1 MTCPV
6 STDFI
11 TNFKNMTKRE
21 IKIAIGQDPGEDL
34 RNSKHVDFNT
44 NLFGDKS
51 KKIIKSI
58 LDEIKSN
65 KLKFS
70 VVNKK
75 ENISVLIANLY
86 KIIRLGRRDYCHAP
100 MNPKYFKEKNIGK
113 LTKGKIG
120 YNGWSAAVKIFKQL
134 GYVQIVKGKEHQIVK
149 GKENQIV
156 KGKKGWLSRI
166 KYTEKFYNN
175 VIEKFKLDPQ
185 DILKTK
191 PNIVKTKTV
200 IVKVKPYIIIKNNK
214 KTKKKTKKV
223 KVKVK
228 VKNSRRTYQVFKR
241 IENYNKLLLNTD
253 ITPGKMDFTTE
264 KKTSFENRTYTRRFV
279 KSNLRLGGRFY
290 GPYWQTLP
298 KKYRKLIK
306 INGEEVVELDY
317 NAMHLHLLYSKLNK
331 RLYDYYSFNKDPYA
345 IPEYNRKIVK
355 LVFTACINEN
365 CTRKNINH
373 VGGQQVSEGL
383 PDLFEEGLPYREM
396 VDSLGKN
403 HPEVAPLFYSE
414 IGYEISYM
422 ESRVTDYIV
431 TALTKHK
438 IPVLSIH
445 DSFVVVKSKVSFLRT
460 IMQEAFTK
468 LKYKSIPFIK

>member
-1 MTCPV
+1 MT
-6 STDFI
+6 DL
-11 TNFKNMTKRE
+11 FKGKTKRE
-21 IKIAIGQDPGEDL
+21 IMIEIGQDFGEDL

-86 KIIRLGRRDYCHAP
+86 GIIYLGIRDYCHAP

-113 LTKGKIG
+113 LTEGKIG
-120 YNGWSAAVKIFKQL
+120 YNGWSATVKIFKQL
-134 GYVQIVKGKEHQIVK
+134 GYVQIVKGKE
-149 GKENQIV
+149 
-156 KGKKGWLSRI
+156 GWLSRI
-166 KYTEKFYNN
+166 KYTEKFYDN

-191 PNIVKTKTV
+191 PYIVKTKTV
-200 IVKVKPYIIIKNNK
+200 IVKVKPDINKKNNK
-214 KTKKKTKKV
+214 KTKKKTNKV
-223 KVKVK
+223 QVELE

-241 IENYNKLLLNTD
+241 IENYNKLLLNSD
-253 ITPGKMDFTTE
+253 IVPGKMDFTKESRTP
-264 KKTSFENRTYTRRFV
+264 FANRTYTRRFV
-279 KSNLRLGGRFY
+279 KANLQLGGRFY

-331 RLYDYYSFNKDPYA
+331 SLYDYYPFNKDPYA
-345 IPEYNRKIVK
+345 IPKYNRKIVK
-355 LVFTACINEN
+355 MVFTACINEN
-365 CTRKNINH
+365 CTRKNINY
-373 VGGQQVSEGL
+373 VGGQQVSKNL
-383 PDLFEEGLPYREM
+383 PDLYEEGLPYREM
-396 VDSLGKN
+396 IDSLGNN
-403 HPEVAPLFYSE
+403 HPEVAPMFYSQ

-431 TALTKHK
+431 TVLTKHK

-445 DSFVVVKSKVSFLRT
+445 DSFVVAKSKVSFLRT

>member
-1 MTCPV
+1 MLNP
-6 STDFI
+6 FEG
-11 TNFKNMTKRE
+11 KTKRE
-21 IKIAIGQDPGEDL
+21 IMIKIGQDPGEDL

-65 KLKFS
+65 KLEFS

-86 KIIRLGRRDYCHAP
+86 RIIRLELRDYCHAP

-134 GYVQIVKGKEHQIVK
+134 DYVQVIKGKE
-149 GKENQIV
+149 
-156 KGKKGWLSRI
+156 GWLSRI
-166 KYTEKFYNN
+166 KYTDKFYYD
-175 VIEKFKLDPQ
+175 VIEKFKLNPQ

-191 PNIVKTKTV
+191 PNIIKTKT
-200 IVKVKPYIIIKNNK
+200 IISKTPPSFNKTNNK
-214 KTKKKTKKV
+214 KTKEKINIVKTEV
-223 KVKVK
+223 E
-228 VKNSRRTYQVFKR
+228 VKNSRRTYQVIKR
-241 IENYNKLLLNTD
+241 VENYNKLLLDTD
-253 ITPGKMDFTTE
+253 IVPGKMDVMAQSR
-264 KKTSFENRTYTRRFV
+264 TSFANRTYTRRFV
-279 KSNLRLGGRFY
+279 KSNLKLGGRFY

-331 RLYDYYSFNKDPYA
+331 SLYDYYPFNKDPYA

-431 TALTKHK
+431 TVLTKHK

>member
-1 MTCPV
+1 MLNP
-6 STDFI
+6 FEG
-11 TNFKNMTKRE
+11 KTKRE
-21 IKIAIGQDPGEDL
+21 IMIKIGQDPGEDL

-65 KLKFS
+65 KLEFS

-86 KIIRLGRRDYCHAP
+86 RIIRLELRDYCHAP

-134 GYVQIVKGKEHQIVK
+134 DYVQVIKGKE
-149 GKENQIV
+149 
-156 KGKKGWLSRI
+156 GWLSRI
-166 KYTEKFYNN
+166 KYTDKFYNN
-175 VIEKFKLDPQ
+175 VIEKFKLNPQ

-191 PNIVKTKTV
+191 PNIIKTKT
-200 IVKVKPYIIIKNNK
+200 IISKTPPSINKTNNK
-214 KTKKKTKKV
+214 KTKEKINIVKTEV
-223 KVKVK
+223 E
-228 VKNSRRTYQVFKR
+228 VKNSRRTYQVIKR
-241 IENYNKLLLNTD
+241 VENYNKLLLDTD
-253 ITPGKMDFTTE
+253 IVPGKMDVMAQSR
-264 KKTSFENRTYTRRFV
+264 TSFENRTYTRRFV
-279 KSNLRLGGRFY
+279 KSNLQLGGRFY

-331 RLYDYYSFNKDPYA
+331 SLYDYYPFNKDPYA

-431 TALTKHK
+431 TVLTKHK

>member
-1 MTCPV
+1 MPNP
-6 STDFI
+6 FEGK
-11 TNFKNMTKRE
+11 TNRE
-21 IKIAIGQDPGEDL
+21 IMIEIGQDPGEDL

-65 KLKFS
+65 KLEFS

-86 KIIRLGRRDYCHAP
+86 RIIRLGLRDYCHAP

-134 GYVQIVKGKEHQIVK
+134 DYVQVIKGKE
-149 GKENQIV
+149 
-156 KGKKGWLSRI
+156 GWLSRI
-166 KYTEKFYNN
+166 KYTDKFYNN
-175 VIEKFKLDPQ
+175 VIEKFKLNPQ

-191 PNIVKTKTV
+191 PNIIKTKT
-200 IVKVKPYIIIKNNK
+200 IISKTPPSFNKTNNK
-214 KTKKKTKKV
+214 KTKEKINIVKTEV
-223 KVKVK
+223 E
-228 VKNSRRTYQVFKR
+228 VKNSRRTYQVIKR
-241 IENYNKLLLNTD
+241 VENYNKLLLDTD
-253 ITPGKMDFTTE
+253 IVPGKMDVMAQSR
-264 KKTSFENRTYTRRFV
+264 TSFANRTYTRRFV
-279 KSNLRLGGRFY
+279 KSNLQLGGRFY

-331 RLYDYYSFNKDPYA
+331 SLYDYYPFNKDPYA

-365 CTRKNINH
+365 CTRKNINN

-431 TALTKHK
+431 TVLTKHK

>member
-1 MTCPV
+1 MSDLFEGKT
-6 STDFI
+6 FQ
-11 TNFKNMTKRE
+11 E
-21 IKIAIGQDPGEDL
+21 ISKFIGQDPGEDL

-58 LDEIKSN
+58 LDEIKSS

-86 KIIRLGRRDYCHAP
+86 RIIYLGLRDYCHAP
-100 MNPKYFKEKNIGK
+100 MNPKYFKEKDISK
-113 LTKGKIG
+113 LTGGKIG
-120 YNGWSAAVKIFKQL
+120 YNGWSATVKIFKQL
-134 GYVQIVKGKEHQIVK
+134 DYIQIVRGKEGWLH
-149 GKENQIV
+149 KE
-156 KGKKGWLSRI
+156 GWLSRI
-166 KYTEKFYNN
+166 KYTDKFYDD

-191 PNIVKTKTV
+191 PSI
-200 IVKVKPYIIIKNNK
+200 
-214 KTKKKTKKV
+214 TKKNSKKV
-223 KVKVK
+223 EVEI
-228 VKNSRRTYQVFKR
+228 KNSRRTYQVIKR
-241 IENYNKLLLNTD
+241 VENYNKLLLNTD
-253 ITPGKMDFTTE
+253 IVPGKMDVVAE
-264 KKTSFENRTYTRRFV
+264 KETHFANRTYTRRFV
-279 KSNLRLGGRFY
+279 KSNLKLAGRFY

-298 KKYRKLIK
+298 KRYRKLIK
-306 INGEEVVELDY
+306 INGKEVIELDY

-331 RLYDYYSFNKDPYA
+331 SLYDYYPFNKDPYA
-345 IPEYNRKIVK
+345 IPGYNRKIVK

-373 VGGQQVSEGL
+373 VGGQQVSKGL

-396 VDSLGKN
+396 IDSLGKN
-403 HPEVAPLFYSE
+403 HPEVAPMFYSE

-431 TALTKHK
+431 TVLTKHK

>member
-1 MTCPV
+1 MPNP
-6 STDFI
+6 FEGK
-11 TNFKNMTKRE
+11 TNRE
-21 IKIAIGQDPGEDL
+21 IMIEIGQDPGEDL

-65 KLKFS
+65 KLEFS

-86 KIIRLGRRDYCHAP
+86 RIIRLGLRDYCHAP

-134 GYVQIVKGKEHQIVK
+134 GYVQVIKGKE
-149 GKENQIV
+149 
-156 KGKKGWLSRI
+156 GWLSRI
-166 KYTEKFYNN
+166 KYTDKFYNN
-175 VIEKFKLDPQ
+175 VIEKFKLNPQ

-191 PNIVKTKTV
+191 PNIIKTKT
-200 IVKVKPYIIIKNNK
+200 IISKTPPSFNKTNNK
-214 KTKKKTKKV
+214 KTKEKINIVKTEV
-223 KVKVK
+223 E
-228 VKNSRRTYQVFKR
+228 VKNSRRTYQVIKR
-241 IENYNKLLLNTD
+241 VENYNKLLLDTD
-253 ITPGKMDFTTE
+253 IVPGKMDVMAQSR
-264 KKTSFENRTYTRRFV
+264 TSFANRTYTRRFV
-279 KSNLRLGGRFY
+279 KSNLKLGGRFY

-331 RLYDYYSFNKDPYA
+331 SLYDYYPFNKDPYA

-365 CTRKNINH
+365 CTRKNINN

-431 TALTKHK
+431 TVLTKHK

>member
-1 MTCPV
+1 MANPILP
-6 STDFI
+6 DFSVD
-11 TNFKNMTKRE
+11 FKNMTQRE
-21 IKIAIGQDPGEDL
+21 IMIAIGQDPGEDL

-51 KKIIKSI
+51 KEIIKSI

-86 KIIRLGRRDYCHAP
+86 RIIHLGLRDYCHAP
-100 MNPKYFKEKNIGK
+100 MNPKYFKKKNIGK

-120 YNGWSAAVKIFKQL
+120 YNGWSATVKIFKQL
-134 GYVQIVKGKEHQIVK
+134 GYVQIVKGKE
-149 GKENQIV
+149 NQTV

-166 KYTEKFYNN
+166 KYTDKFYNG
-175 VIEKFKLDPQ
+175 VIEKFKLNPQ

-200 IVKVKPYIIIKNNK
+200 IVKVKPDINKKNNK

-223 KVKVK
+223 KVELV

-253 ITPGKMDFTTE
+253 IAPGKMDFMT
-264 KKTSFENRTYTRRFV
+264 KKETPFANRTYTRRFV
-279 KSNLRLGGRFY
+279 KANLQLGGRFY

-306 INGEEVVELDY
+306 INGKEVVELDY

-331 RLYDYYSFNKDPYA
+331 SLYDYYPINKDPYD

-365 CTRKNINH
+365 CTRKNINN
-373 VGGQQVSEGL
+373 VGGKLVSQKL
-383 PDLFEEGLPYREM
+383 PDLYEEGLPYREM
-396 VDSLGKN
+396 IDSLGKN
-403 HPEVAPLFYSE
+403 HPEVAPMFYSQ
-414 IGYEISYM
+414 IGYEVSYM
-422 ESRVTDYIV
+422 ESRITDYVV
-431 TALTKHK
+431 TVLTKHRT
-438 IPVLSIH
+438 PVLSIH
-445 DSFVVVKSKVSFLRT
+445 DSFVVAKSKVSFLT
-460 IMQEAFTK
+460 IIMQEAFVK

>member
-1 MTCPV
+1 MPNP
-6 STDFI
+6 FEGK
-11 TNFKNMTKRE
+11 TNRE
-21 IKIAIGQDPGEDL
+21 IMIEIGQDPGEDL

-65 KLKFS
+65 KLEFS

-86 KIIRLGRRDYCHAP
+86 RIIRLELRDYCHAP

-134 GYVQIVKGKEHQIVK
+134 DYVQVIKGKE
-149 GKENQIV
+149 
-156 KGKKGWLSRI
+156 GWLSRI
-166 KYTEKFYNN
+166 KYTDKFYNN
-175 VIEKFKLDPQ
+175 VIEKFKLNPQ

-191 PNIVKTKTV
+191 PNIIKTKT
-200 IVKVKPYIIIKNNK
+200 IISKTPPSFNKTNNK
-214 KTKKKTKKV
+214 KTKEKINIVKTEV
-223 KVKVK
+223 E
-228 VKNSRRTYQVFKR
+228 VKNSRRTYQVIKR
-241 IENYNKLLLNTD
+241 VENYNKLLLDTD
-253 ITPGKMDFTTE
+253 IVPGKMDVMAQSR
-264 KKTSFENRTYTRRFV
+264 TSFANRTYTRRFV
-279 KSNLRLGGRFY
+279 KSNLKLGGRFY

-331 RLYDYYSFNKDPYA
+331 SLYDYYPFNKDPYA

-431 TALTKHK
+431 TVLTKHK

>member
-1 MTCPV
+1 MA
-6 STDFI
+6 DLFEG
-11 TNFKNMTKRE
+11 KTKRE
-21 IKIAIGQDPGEDL
+21 IMIATGQDSGEFL
-34 RNSKHVDFNT
+34 QNSKHVDFNT

-51 KKIIKSI
+51 SKIIKFI
-58 LDEIKSN
+58 LDKVRSN
-65 KLKFS
+65 KLKFI

-75 ENISVLIANLY
+75 ENIKVLIANLY
-86 KIIRLGRRDYCHAP
+86 RVIYLGLRDYCHAP
-100 MNPKYFKEKNIGK
+100 MNPKYFKKKNIGK

-120 YNGWSAAVKIFKQL
+120 FNGWSATVKIFKQL
-134 GYVQIVKGKEHQIVK
+134 GYVQIVKGKE
-149 GKENQIV
+149 
-156 KGKKGWLSRI
+156 GWLSRI
-166 KYTEKFYNN
+166 KYTDKFYYD
-175 VIEKFKLDPQ
+175 VIEKFKLNPQ

-191 PNIVKTKTV
+191 PSI
-200 IVKVKPYIIIKNNK
+200 
-214 KTKKKTKKV
+214 TKKNSKKV
-223 KVKVK
+223 EVEI
-228 VKNSRRTYQVFKR
+228 KNSRRTYQVIKR
-241 IENYNKLLLNTD
+241 VENYNNLLLNSD
-253 ITPGKMDFTTE
+253 IVPGKMDVMTE
-264 KKTSFENRTYTRRFV
+264 KETHFANRTYTRRFV
-279 KSNLRLGGRFY
+279 KSNLKLAGRFY

-298 KKYRKLIK
+298 KRYRKLIK
-306 INGEEVVELDY
+306 INGKEVIELDY

-331 RLYDYYSFNKDPYA
+331 SLYDYYPFNKDPYA
-345 IPEYNRKIVK
+345 IPGYNRKIVK

-373 VGGQQVSEGL
+373 VGGKQVSEGL

-403 HPEVAPLFYSE
+403 HPEVAPMFYSE

-431 TALTKHK
+431 TVLTKHK

>member
-1 MTCPV
+1 MANPFEGKT
-6 STDFI
+6 FQ
-11 TNFKNMTKRE
+11 E
-21 IKIAIGQDPGEDL
+21 ISKFIGQDPGEDL

-58 LDEIKSN
+58 LGEIKSN

-86 KIIRLGRRDYCHAP
+86 RIIYLGLRDYCHAP
-100 MNPKYFKEKNIGK
+100 MNPKYFKKKNIGK

-120 YNGWSAAVKIFKQL
+120 YNGWSATVKIFKQL
-134 GYVQIVKGKEHQIVK
+134 GYVQIVKGKE
-149 GKENQIV
+149 
-156 KGKKGWLSRI
+156 GWLSRI
-166 KYTEKFYNN
+166 KYTDKFYNG
-175 VIEKFKLDPQ
+175 VIEKFKLNPQ

-200 IVKVKPYIIIKNNK
+200 ILETNSSITKKNNK

-223 KVKVK
+223 KVELV

-253 ITPGKMDFTTE
+253 IAPGKMDVMTE
-264 KKTSFENRTYTRRFV
+264 KETHFANRTYTRRFV
-279 KSNLRLGGRFY
+279 KANLQLGGRFY

-317 NAMHLHLLYSKLNK
+317 NAMHLHLLYSRLNK
-331 RLYDYYSFNKDPYA
+331 RLYDYYSINKDPYD

-355 LVFTACINEN
+355 LVFTSCINEN
-365 CTRKNINH
+365 CTRKNINN
-373 VGGQQVSEGL
+373 VGGKLVSQKL
-383 PDLFEEGLPYREM
+383 PDLYEEGLPYREM
-396 VDSLGKN
+396 IDSLGKN
-403 HPEVAPLFYSE
+403 HPEVAPMFYSE

-422 ESRVTDYIV
+422 ESRVTDYVV
-431 TALTKHK
+431 TVLTKQR

-445 DSFVVVKSKVSFLRT
+445 DSFVVVKSKKSYLRA

>member
-1 MTCPV
+1 MPNP
-6 STDFI
+6 FEGK
-11 TNFKNMTKRE
+11 TNRE
-21 IKIAIGQDPGEDL
+21 IMIEIGQDPGEDL

-65 KLKFS
+65 KLEFS

-86 KIIRLGRRDYCHAP
+86 RIIRLELRDYCHAP

-134 GYVQIVKGKEHQIVK
+134 GYVQVIKGKE
-149 GKENQIV
+149 
-156 KGKKGWLSRI
+156 GWLSRI
-166 KYTEKFYNN
+166 KYTDKFYNN
-175 VIEKFKLDPQ
+175 VIEKFKLNPQ

-191 PNIVKTKTV
+191 PNIIKTKT
-200 IVKVKPYIIIKNNK
+200 IISKTPPSFNKTNNK
-214 KTKKKTKKV
+214 KTKEKINIVKTEV
-223 KVKVK
+223 E
-228 VKNSRRTYQVFKR
+228 VKNSRRTYQVIKR
-241 IENYNKLLLNTD
+241 VENYNKLLLDTD
-253 ITPGKMDFTTE
+253 IVPGKMDVMAQSR
-264 KKTSFENRTYTRRFV
+264 TSFANRTYTRRFV
-279 KSNLRLGGRFY
+279 KSNLKLGGRFY

-331 RLYDYYSFNKDPYA
+331 SLYDYYPFNKDPYA

-403 HPEVAPLFYSE
+403 HPEVAPLFYSQ

-431 TALTKHK
+431 TVLTKHK

>member
-1 MTCPV
+1 MANPIL
-6 STDFI
+6 SDSSI
-11 TNFKNMTKRE
+11 DFKNMTQRE
-21 IKIAIGQDPGEDL
+21 IMIAIGQDPGEDL

-51 KKIIKSI
+51 KEIIKSI

-86 KIIRLGRRDYCHAP
+86 GIIYLGLRDYCHAP
-100 MNPKYFKEKNIGK
+100 MNPKYFKKKNIGK

-120 YNGWSAAVKIFKQL
+120 YNGWSATVKIFKQL
-134 GYVQIVKGKEHQIVK
+134 GYVQIVKGKE
-149 GKENQIV
+149 
-156 KGKKGWLSRI
+156 GWLSRI
-166 KYTEKFYNN
+166 KYTEKFYDN

-200 IVKVKPYIIIKNNK
+200 IVKVKPDINKKNNK
-214 KTKKKTKKV
+214 KTKKKTNKV
-223 KVKVK
+223 KVEVE

-253 ITPGKMDFTTE
+253 IAPGKMDVMTE
-264 KKTSFENRTYTRRFV
+264 KETHFANRTYTRRFV
-279 KSNLRLGGRFY
+279 KANLQLGGRFY

-331 RLYDYYSFNKDPYA
+331 SLYDYYPFNKDPYA
-345 IPEYNRKIVK
+345 IPKYNRKIVK
-355 LVFTACINEN
+355 LVFTACINED
-365 CTRKNINH
+365 CTRKNINY
-373 VGGQQVSEGL
+373 VGGQQVSKSL

-396 VDSLGKN
+396 IDSLGKN
-403 HPEVAPLFYSE
+403 HPEVAPMFYSQ
-414 IGYEISYM
+414 IGYEVSYM
-422 ESRVTDYIV
+422 ESRITDYVV
-431 TALTKHK
+431 TVLTKHRT
-438 IPVLSIH
+438 PVLSIH
-445 DSFVVVKSKVSFLRT
+445 DSFVVAKSKVSFLT
-460 IMQEAFTK
+460 IIMQEAFVK

>member
-1 MTCPV
+1 VTSPIS
-6 STDFI
+6 STSSNPFEG
-11 TNFKNMTKRE
+11 MTKRE
-21 IKIAIGQDPGEDL
+21 IMIAIGQDSGDFL
-34 RNSKHVDFNT
+34 QNSSQVDFNT

-51 KKIIKSI
+51 RRIIKFI

-65 KLKFS
+65 KLKYS
-70 VVNKK
+70 IVNKK
-75 ENISVLIANLY
+75 ENISVLIASLY
-86 KIIRLGRRDYCHAP
+86 RIIYLGLRDYCYAP

-120 YNGWSAAVKIFKQL
+120 YNGWSATVKIFKQL
-134 GYVQIVKGKEHQIVK
+134 GYVQIVKGKE
-149 GKENQIV
+149 
-156 KGKKGWLSRI
+156 GWLSRI
-166 KYTEKFYNN
+166 KYTDKFYDD
-175 VIEKFKLDPQ
+175 VIEKFKLNPQ
-185 DILKTK
+185 DILKIK
-191 PNIVKTKTV
+191 PNIIKTKKV
-200 IVKVKPYIIIKNNK
+200 IVKAKPSITKKNSK
-214 KTKKKTKKV
+214 KTKKKTKKITV
-223 KVKVK
+223 EVE

-253 ITPGKMDFTTE
+253 IAPGKMDVMTE
-264 KKTSFENRTYTRRFV
+264 KETHFANRTYTRRFV
-279 KSNLRLGGRFY
+279 KANLQLGGRFY

-331 RLYDYYSFNKDPYA
+331 SLYDYYPFNKDPYA
-345 IPEYNRKIVK
+345 IPKYNRKIVK
-355 LVFTACINEN
+355 LVFTACINED
-365 CTRKNINH
+365 CTRKNINY
-373 VGGQQVSEGL
+373 VGGQQVSKSL

-396 VDSLGKN
+396 IDSLGKN
-403 HPEVAPLFYSE
+403 HPEVAPMFYSQ

-431 TALTKHK
+431 TVLTKHK

>member
-1 MTCPV
+1 MLNP
-6 STDFI
+6 FEG
-11 TNFKNMTKRE
+11 KTKRE
-21 IKIAIGQDPGEDL
+21 IMIEIGQDPGEDL

-65 KLKFS
+65 KLEFS

-86 KIIRLGRRDYCHAP
+86 RIIRLELRDYCHAP

-134 GYVQIVKGKEHQIVK
+134 DYVQVIKGKE
-149 GKENQIV
+149 
-156 KGKKGWLSRI
+156 GWLSRI
-166 KYTEKFYNN
+166 KYTDKFYYD
-175 VIEKFKLDPQ
+175 VIEKFKLNPQ

-191 PNIVKTKTV
+191 PNIIKTKT
-200 IVKVKPYIIIKNNK
+200 IISKTPPSINKTNNK
-214 KTKKKTKKV
+214 KTKEKINIVKTEV
-223 KVKVK
+223 E
-228 VKNSRRTYQVFKR
+228 VKNSRRTYQVIKR
-241 IENYNKLLLNTD
+241 VENYNKLLLDTG
-253 ITPGKMDFTTE
+253 IVPGKMDVMAQSR
-264 KKTSFENRTYTRRFV
+264 TSFENRTYTRRFV
-279 KSNLRLGGRFY
+279 KSNLQLGGRFY

-331 RLYDYYSFNKDPYA
+331 SLYDYYPFNKDPYA

-365 CTRKNINH
+365 CTRKNINN

-431 TALTKHK
+431 TVLTKHK

>member
-1 MTCPV
+1 MTSSIS
-6 STDFI
+6 STSSDP
-11 TNFKNMTKRE
+11 FKGKTKRE
-21 IKIAIGQDPGEDL
+21 IMIEIGQDSGEDL

-51 KKIIKSI
+51 SEIIKFI
-58 LDEIKSN
+58 LDKVRSN
-65 KLKFS
+65 KLKFI

-75 ENISVLIANLY
+75 ENIKVLIANLY
-86 KIIRLGRRDYCHAP
+86 RVIYLGLRDYCHAP
-100 MNPKYFKEKNIGK
+100 MNPKYFKKKNIGK

-120 YNGWSAAVKIFKQL
+120 FNGWLATVKIFKQL
-134 GYVQIVKGKEHQIVK
+134 DYIQIVRGKE
-149 GKENQIV
+149 
-156 KGKKGWLSRI
+156 GWLSRI
-166 KYTEKFYNN
+166 KYTDKFYDD

-191 PNIVKTKTV
+191 PSI
-200 IVKVKPYIIIKNNK
+200 
-214 KTKKKTKKV
+214 TKKNSKKV
-223 KVKVK
+223 EVEI
-228 VKNSRRTYQVFKR
+228 KNSRRTYQVIKR
-241 IENYNKLLLNTD
+241 VENYNKLLLNTN
-253 ITPGKMDFTTE
+253 IVPGKMDVMTE
-264 KKTSFENRTYTRRFV
+264 KKTSFANSTYTRRFV
-279 KSNLRLGGRFY
+279 KSNLKLGGRFY

-298 KKYRKLIK
+298 KRYRKLIK
-306 INGEEVVELDY
+306 INGEEVIELDY

-331 RLYDYYSFNKDPYA
+331 SLYDYYPFNKDPYA
-345 IPEYNRKIVK
+345 IPGYNRKIVK

-373 VGGQQVSEGL
+373 VGGQQVSKGL

-396 VDSLGKN
+396 IDSLGKN
-403 HPEVAPLFYSE
+403 HPEVAPMFYSE

-431 TALTKHK
+431 TVLTKHK

>member
-1 MTCPV
+1 MPNP
-6 STDFI
+6 FEG
-11 TNFKNMTKRE
+11 KTKRE
-21 IKIAIGQDPGEDL
+21 IMIEIGQDPGEDL

-58 LDEIKSN
+58 LDEIKSS

-86 KIIRLGRRDYCHAP
+86 RIIYLGLRDYCHAP
-100 MNPKYFKEKNIGK
+100 MNPKYFKEKDISK
-113 LTKGKIG
+113 LTGGKIG
-120 YNGWSAAVKIFKQL
+120 YNGWSATVKIFKQL
-134 GYVQIVKGKEHQIVK
+134 DYIQIVRGKEGWLH
-149 GKENQIV
+149 KE
-156 KGKKGWLSRI
+156 GWLSRI
-166 KYTEKFYNN
+166 KYTDKFYDD

-191 PNIVKTKTV
+191 PSI
-200 IVKVKPYIIIKNNK
+200 
-214 KTKKKTKKV
+214 TKKNSKKV
-223 KVKVK
+223 EVEI
-228 VKNSRRTYQVFKR
+228 KNSRRTYQVIKR
-241 IENYNKLLLNTD
+241 VENYNKLLLNTD
-253 ITPGKMDFTTE
+253 IVPGKMDVVAE
-264 KKTSFENRTYTRRFV
+264 KETHFANRTYTRRFV
-279 KSNLRLGGRFY
+279 KSNLKLGGRFY

-298 KKYRKLIK
+298 KRYRKLIK
-306 INGEEVVELDY
+306 INGKEVIELDY

-331 RLYDYYSFNKDPYA
+331 SLYDYYPFNKDPYA
-345 IPEYNRKIVK
+345 IPGYNRKIVK

-373 VGGQQVSEGL
+373 VGGQQVSKGL

-396 VDSLGKN
+396 IDSLGKN
-403 HPEVAPLFYSE
+403 HPEVAPMFYSE

-431 TALTKHK
+431 TVLTKHK

>member
-1 MTCPV
+1 MA
-6 STDFI
+6 
-11 TNFKNMTKRE
+11 NLFKGKTKRE
-21 IKIAIGQDPGEDL
+21 IMIEIGQDSGEFL
-34 RNSKHVDFNT
+34 QNSKHVDFNT

-51 KKIIKSI
+51 SEIIKFI
-58 LDEIKSN
+58 LDKVRSN
-65 KLKFS
+65 KLKFT

-75 ENISVLIANLY
+75 ENIKVLIANLY
-86 KIIRLGRRDYCHAP
+86 RVIYLGLRDYCHAP

-120 YNGWSAAVKIFKQL
+120 YNGWSATVKIFKQL
-134 GYVQIVKGKEHQIVK
+134 GYVQIVKGKE
-149 GKENQIV
+149 
-156 KGKKGWLSRI
+156 GWLSRI
-166 KYTEKFYNN
+166 KYTDKFYDD
-175 VIEKFKLDPQ
+175 VIEKFKLNPQ

-191 PNIVKTKTV
+191 PNIIKTKPS
-200 IVKVKPYIIIKNNK
+200 INKKNNK
-214 KTKKKTKKV
+214 KTKV
-223 KVKVK
+223 EVE
-228 VKNSRRTYQVFKR
+228 VKNSRRTYDVLR
-241 IENYNKLLLNTD
+241 RVDNYNKLLLNSD
-253 ITPGKMDFTTE
+253 IVPGKMDVMTE
-264 KKTSFENRTYTRRFV
+264 KETHFANRTYTRRFV
-279 KSNLRLGGRFY
+279 KSNLKLGGRFY

-298 KKYRKLIK
+298 KRYRKLIK
-306 INGEEVVELDY
+306 INGEEVIELDY

-331 RLYDYYSFNKDPYA
+331 SLYDYYPFNKDPYA

-373 VGGQQVSEGL
+373 VGGQQVSKGL

-396 VDSLGKN
+396 IDSLGKN
-403 HPEVAPLFYSE
+403 HPEVAPMFYSE

-422 ESRVTDYIV
+422 ESRVTDYVV
-431 TALTKHK
+431 TVLTKQR

-445 DSFVVVKSKVSFLRT
+445 DSFVVVKSKKPYLRV

>member
-1 MTCPV
+1 MLNP
-6 STDFI
+6 FEG
-11 TNFKNMTKRE
+11 KTKRE
-21 IKIAIGQDPGEDL
+21 IMIEIGQDPGEDL

-65 KLKFS
+65 KLEFS

-86 KIIRLGRRDYCHAP
+86 RIIRLELRDYCHAP

-134 GYVQIVKGKEHQIVK
+134 DYVQVIKGKE
-149 GKENQIV
+149 
-156 KGKKGWLSRI
+156 GWLSRI
-166 KYTEKFYNN
+166 KYTDKFYNN
-175 VIEKFKLDPQ
+175 VIEKFKLNPQ

-191 PNIVKTKTV
+191 PNIIKTKT
-200 IVKVKPYIIIKNNK
+200 IISKTPPSFNKTNNK
-214 KTKKKTKKV
+214 KTKEKINIVKTEV
-223 KVKVK
+223 E
-228 VKNSRRTYQVFKR
+228 VKNSRRTYQVIKR
-241 IENYNKLLLNTD
+241 VENYNKLLLDTD
-253 ITPGKMDFTTE
+253 IVPGKMDVMAQSR
-264 KKTSFENRTYTRRFV
+264 TSFANRTYTRRFV
-279 KSNLRLGGRFY
+279 KSNLKLGGRFY

-331 RLYDYYSFNKDPYA
+331 RLYDYYPFNKDPYA

-431 TALTKHK
+431 TVLTKHK

>member
-1 MTCPV
+1 MPNP
-6 STDFI
+6 FEGR
-11 TNFKNMTKRE
+11 TKRE
-21 IKIAIGQDPGEDL
+21 IMIEIGQDPGEDL

-58 LDEIKSN
+58 LDEIKSS

-86 KIIRLGRRDYCHAP
+86 RIIYLELRDYCHAP
-100 MNPKYFKEKNIGK
+100 MNPKYFKEKDISK
-113 LTKGKIG
+113 LTGGKIG
-120 YNGWSAAVKIFKQL
+120 YNGWSATVKIFKQL
-134 GYVQIVKGKEHQIVK
+134 DYIQIVRGKE
-149 GKENQIV
+149 
-156 KGKKGWLSRI
+156 GWLSRI
-166 KYTEKFYNN
+166 KYTDKFYDD

-191 PNIVKTKTV
+191 PSI
-200 IVKVKPYIIIKNNK
+200 
-214 KTKKKTKKV
+214 TKKNSKKV
-223 KVKVK
+223 EVEI
-228 VKNSRRTYQVFKR
+228 KNSRRTYQVIKR
-241 IENYNKLLLNTD
+241 VENYNKLLLNTD
-253 ITPGKMDFTTE
+253 IVPGKMDVVAE
-264 KKTSFENRTYTRRFV
+264 KETHFANRTYTRRFV
-279 KSNLRLGGRFY
+279 KSNLKLGGRFY

-298 KKYRKLIK
+298 KRYRKLIK
-306 INGEEVVELDY
+306 INGKEVIELDY

-331 RLYDYYSFNKDPYA
+331 SLYDYYPFNKDPYA
-345 IPEYNRKIVK
+345 IPGYNRKIVK

-373 VGGQQVSEGL
+373 VGGQQVSKGL

-396 VDSLGKN
+396 IDSLGKN
-403 HPEVAPLFYSE
+403 HPEVAPMFYSE

-422 ESRVTDYIV
+422 ESRVTDYVV
-431 TALTKHK
+431 TVLTKQR

>member
-1 MTCPV
+1 MLNP
-6 STDFI
+6 FEG
-11 TNFKNMTKRE
+11 KTKRE
-21 IKIAIGQDPGEDL
+21 IMIEIGQDPGEDL

-86 KIIRLGRRDYCHAP
+86 RIIYLGLRDYCHAP

-134 GYVQIVKGKEHQIVK
+134 DYVQVIKGKE
-149 GKENQIV
+149 
-156 KGKKGWLSRI
+156 GWLSRI
-166 KYTEKFYNN
+166 KYTDKFYNN
-175 VIEKFKLDPQ
+175 VIEKFKLNPQ

-191 PNIVKTKTV
+191 PNIIKTKT
-200 IVKVKPYIIIKNNK
+200 IISKTPPSFNKTNNK
-214 KTKKKTKKV
+214 KTKEKINIVKTEV
-223 KVKVK
+223 E
-228 VKNSRRTYQVFKR
+228 VKNSRRTYQVIKR
-241 IENYNKLLLNTD
+241 VENYNKLLLDTD
-253 ITPGKMDFTTE
+253 IVPGKMDVMAQSR
-264 KKTSFENRTYTRRFV
+264 TSFANRTYTRRFV
-279 KSNLRLGGRFY
+279 KSNLKLGGRFY

-331 RLYDYYSFNKDPYA
+331 SLYDYYPFNKDPYA
-345 IPEYNRKIVK
+345 IPKYNRKIVK

-431 TALTKHK
+431 TVLTKHK

>member
-1 MTCPV
+1 MLNP
-6 STDFI
+6 FEG
-11 TNFKNMTKRE
+11 KTKRE
-21 IKIAIGQDPGEDL
+21 IMIKIGQDPGEDL

-65 KLKFS
+65 KLEFS

-86 KIIRLGRRDYCHAP
+86 RIIRLELRDYCHAP

-134 GYVQIVKGKEHQIVK
+134 DYVQVIKGKE
-149 GKENQIV
+149 
-156 KGKKGWLSRI
+156 GWLSRI
-166 KYTEKFYNN
+166 KYTDKFYNN
-175 VIEKFKLDPQ
+175 VIEKFKLNPQ

-191 PNIVKTKTV
+191 PNIIKTKT
-200 IVKVKPYIIIKNNK
+200 IISKTPPSFNKTNNK
-214 KTKKKTKKV
+214 KTKEKINIVKTEV
-223 KVKVK
+223 E
-228 VKNSRRTYQVFKR
+228 VKNSRRTYQVIKR
-241 IENYNKLLLNTD
+241 VENYNKLLLDTD
-253 ITPGKMDFTTE
+253 IVPGKMDVMAQSR
-264 KKTSFENRTYTRRFV
+264 TSFANRTYTRRFV
-279 KSNLRLGGRFY
+279 KSNLKLGGRFY

-331 RLYDYYSFNKDPYA
+331 SLYDYYPFNKDPYA

-431 TALTKHK
+431 TVLTKHK

>member
-1 MTCPV
+1 MPNP
-6 STDFI
+6 FEG
-11 TNFKNMTKRE
+11 KTKRE
-21 IKIAIGQDPGEDL
+21 IMIEIGQDPGEDL

-65 KLKFS
+65 KLEFS

-86 KIIRLGRRDYCHAP
+86 RIIRLELRDYCHAP

-134 GYVQIVKGKEHQIVK
+134 DYVQVIKGKE
-149 GKENQIV
+149 
-156 KGKKGWLSRI
+156 GWLSRI
-166 KYTEKFYNN
+166 KYTDKFYNN
-175 VIEKFKLDPQ
+175 VIEKFKLNPQ

-191 PNIVKTKTV
+191 PNIIKTKT
-200 IVKVKPYIIIKNNK
+200 IISKTPPSFNKTNNK
-214 KTKKKTKKV
+214 KTKEKINIVKTEV
-223 KVKVK
+223 E
-228 VKNSRRTYQVFKR
+228 VKNSRRTYQVIKR
-241 IENYNKLLLNTD
+241 VENYNKLLLDTD
-253 ITPGKMDFTTE
+253 IVPGKMDVMAQSR
-264 KKTSFENRTYTRRFV
+264 TSFANRTYTRRFV
-279 KSNLRLGGRFY
+279 KSNLKLGGRFY

-331 RLYDYYSFNKDPYA
+331 SLYDYYPFNKDPYA

-365 CTRKNINH
+365 CTRKNINN

-431 TALTKHK
+431 TVLTKHK

>member
-1 MTCPV
+1 MANPILP
-6 STDFI
+6 DFSVD
-11 TNFKNMTKRE
+11 FKNMTQRE
-21 IKIAIGQDPGEDL
+21 IMIAIGQDPGEDL

-86 KIIRLGRRDYCHAP
+86 GIIYLGLRDYCHAP

-120 YNGWSAAVKIFKQL
+120 YNGWSATVKIFKQL
-134 GYVQIVKGKEHQIVK
+134 GYVQIVKGKE
-149 GKENQIV
+149 
-156 KGKKGWLSRI
+156 GWLSRI
-166 KYTEKFYNN
+166 KYTEKFYDN

-200 IVKVKPYIIIKNNK
+200 IVKVKPDINKKNNK
-214 KTKKKTKKV
+214 KTNKV
-223 KVKVK
+223 KVEVE

-241 IENYNKLLLNTD
+241 IENYNKLLLNSD
-253 ITPGKMDFTTE
+253 IVPGKMDVMAQSRTPFA
-264 KKTSFENRTYTRRFV
+264 NRTYTRRFV
-279 KSNLRLGGRFY
+279 KANLQLGGRFY

-331 RLYDYYSFNKDPYA
+331 SLYDYYSFNKDPYA
-345 IPEYNRKIVK
+345 IPKYNRKIVK
-355 LVFTACINEN
+355 LVFTACINED
-365 CTRKNINH
+365 CTRKNINY
-373 VGGQQVSEGL
+373 VGGQQVS
-383 PDLFEEGLPYREM
+383 
-396 VDSLGKN
+396 
-403 HPEVAPLFYSE
+403 
-414 IGYEISYM
+414 
-422 ESRVTDYIV
+422 
-431 TALTKHK
+431 
-438 IPVLSIH
+438 
-445 DSFVVVKSKVSFLRT
+445 
-460 IMQEAFTK
+460 
-468 LKYKSIPFIK
+468 

>member
-1 MTCPV
+1 MPNP
-6 STDFI
+6 FEGK
-11 TNFKNMTKRE
+11 TNRE
-21 IKIAIGQDPGEDL
+21 IMIEIGQDPGEDL

-65 KLKFS
+65 KLEFS

-86 KIIRLGRRDYCHAP
+86 RIIRLELRDYCHAP

-134 GYVQIVKGKEHQIVK
+134 DYVQVIKGKE
-149 GKENQIV
+149 
-156 KGKKGWLSRI
+156 GWLSRI
-166 KYTEKFYNN
+166 KYTDKFYNN
-175 VIEKFKLDPQ
+175 VIEKFKLNPQ

-191 PNIVKTKTV
+191 PNIIKTKT
-200 IVKVKPYIIIKNNK
+200 IISKTPPSFNKTNNK
-214 KTKKKTKKV
+214 KTKEKINIVKTEV
-223 KVKVK
+223 E
-228 VKNSRRTYQVFKR
+228 VKNSRRTYQVIKR
-241 IENYNKLLLNTD
+241 VENYNKLLLDTD
-253 ITPGKMDFTTE
+253 IVPGKMDVMAQSR
-264 KKTSFENRTYTRRFV
+264 TSFANRTYTRRFV
-279 KSNLRLGGRFY
+279 KSNLKLGGRFY

-331 RLYDYYSFNKDPYA
+331 SLYDYYPFNKDPYA

-373 VGGQQVSEGL
+373 VGGQQVSEAL

-431 TALTKHK
+431 TVLTKHK

-445 DSFVVVKSKVSFLRT
+445 DSFIVVKSKVSFLKT